1 MYSTK
6 LTRYAQV
13 CEWLRNHVGMPML
26 AGVTYNPGEEV
37 SLRDQNTVR
46 ILSDMLENFQD
57 VQVALSIARWE
68 RGEEFSLQDD
78 EYIVEMSERRRN
90 FLMLTALG
98 VVMQFLLCRLDML
111 YNKLQQ
117 GMLPWA

>member
-1 MYSTK
+1 M
-6 LTRYAQV
+6 

-37 SLRDQNTVR
+37 SVRDQNTVR

-68 RGEEFSLQDD
+68 RGEEFRLQDD
-78 EYIVEMSERRRN
+78 EYIVEMPTRRRN

-98 VVMQFLLCRLDML
+98 VVIQFLSCRLDML
-111 YNKLQQ
+111 HNKLQQ
-117 GMLPWA
+117 GILPWA